1 MSRTLDL
8 ILPFYHPH
16 PGWVENDVAHIT
28 ALRRH
33 FEERGVQL
41 TVYAVNDGWDM
52 ADFPS
57 EKLDAIR
64 AAAGGR
70 FTFIDSQPNRGK
82 GYSLRAGVSAGAGDI
97 RIYTDHDFPFGSRSV
112 IDAYNLLDS
121 GAEVVMGVRG
131 REYSHA
137 IRGLRRMI
145 SKMVRKLNAL
155 LLGLPPE
162 LCDTQAGFKG
172 FRGAGI
178 DAFLDTTVNA
188 FLFDTEFILLARKRR
203 LSIVPIPLVLRDGL
217 HFSRMG
223 FRTLLRETANLFRI
237 LWKVRIR
244 GGCSTVLAN
253 E

>member
-8 ILPFYHPH
+8 VLPFYHPH
-16 PGWVENDVAHIT
+16 PGWVENDVEHIS

-33 FEERGVQL
+33 FDARGVQL
-41 TVYAVNDGWDM
+41 TVYAVNDGWNP
-52 ADFPS
+52 ADFPP
-57 EKLDAIR
+57 EKLNLIR
-64 AAAGGR
+64 EAAGGR
-70 FTFIDSQPNRGK
+70 FHFIDNQPNRGK
-82 GYSLRAGVSAGAGDI
+82 GYSLRSGVSGSSGDI
-97 RIYTDHDFPFGSRSV
+97 RIYTDHDFPFGSRCV
-112 IDAYNLLDS
+112 IEAYDMLDS

-137 IRGLRRMI
+137 IRGLRRVI

-155 LLGLPPE
+155 LLGLPPK

-178 DAFLDTTVNA
+178 DAFLDTTVDA

-203 LSIVPIPLVLRDGL
+203 LKIVPIPLSLRDGL
-217 HFSRMG
+217 RFSRMG
-223 FRTLLRETANLFRI
+223 FRTLLRETGNLFLI
-237 LWKVRIR
+237 LWKVRLR
-244 GGCSTVLAN
+244 GGAGTVRAD